1 MNVINPAV
9 WWDLARVL
17 GTLALS
23 VLVIWLV
30 IRIIQQD

>member
-1 MNVINPAV
+1 MNSSPVLF
-9 WWDLARVL
+9 DLGRVL

-30 IRIIQQD
+30 IRIIGKD